1 MHRFLILQVVNK
13 KEQKIKRLQWDVK
26 TPEP

>member
-13 KEQKIKRLQWDVK
+13 KEQKIKRLQWDVE